1 MFWEVATMAVR
12 KRFKITNKQ
21 GLHARPAALFVRTAA
36 RYTSEIWVT
45 KDDDEVNGKSI
56 MGLMMLA
63 AEYGSE
69 VEVRAEGEDEEAAI
83 NELDRLFSGGFSG
96 L

>member
-1 MFWEVATMAVR
+1 MAVR
-12 KRFKITNKQ
+12 KIFKITNKQ

-36 RYTSEIWVT
+36 RYSSEIWVT

-83 NELDRLFSGGFSG
+83 KELDRLFSGGFGG

>member
-1 MFWEVATMAVR
+1 MAVS

-36 RYTSEIWVT
+36 RYSSEIWVT

-69 VEVRAEGEDEEAAI
+69 VEVRVEGEDEEAAI
-83 NELDRLFSGGFSG
+83 DELDRLFAGGFSG

>member
-1 MFWEVATMAVR
+1 MAVS
-12 KRFKITNKQ
+12 KKFKITNKQ
-21 GLHARPAALFVRTAA
+21 GLHARPAAMFVRAAA
-36 RYTSEIWVT
+36 RYSSEIWVT

-69 VEVRAEGEDEEAAI
+69 VEVRAEGADEQAAI
-83 NELDRLFSGGFSG
+83 DELDRLFAGGFG
-96 L
+96 NV

>member
-1 MFWEVATMAVR
+1 MAVR

>member
-1 MFWEVATMAVR
+1 MAVR
-12 KRFKITNKQ
+12 KTFKITNKQ

-36 RYTSEIWVT
+36 RYSSEIWVT

-69 VEVRAEGEDEEAAI
+69 VEVRVEGADEEAAI
-83 NELDRLFSGGFSG
+83 DELDRLFSGGFSG

>member
-1 MFWEVATMAVR
+1 MAVR

-63 AEYGSE
+63 SEYGSE

>member
-1 MFWEVATMAVR
+1 MLEIVAMAVS

-36 RYTSEIWVT
+36 RYSSEIWVT

-69 VEVRAEGEDEEAAI
+69 VEVRAEGEDEQAAI
-83 NELDRLFSGGFSG
+83 EELDRLFAGGFGG

>member
-1 MFWEVATMAVR
+1 MAVR
-12 KRFKITNKQ
+12 RRFKITNKQ
-21 GLHARPAALFVRTAA
+21 GLHARPAAMFVRTAA

-83 NELDRLFSGGFSG
+83 NEIDRLFAGGFAG